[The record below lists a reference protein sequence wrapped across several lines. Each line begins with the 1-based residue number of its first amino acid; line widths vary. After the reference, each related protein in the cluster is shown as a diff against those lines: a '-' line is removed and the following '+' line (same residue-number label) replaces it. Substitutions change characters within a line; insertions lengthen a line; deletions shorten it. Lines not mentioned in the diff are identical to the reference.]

1 MNSADIILMKFKIL
15 ILLFSYLAVGCTK
28 FASTSFDKGSS
39 EGGDSSSP
47 PIESTKNDLD
57 LENLVI
63 SNLTSTSM
71 DISINFSGDDN
82 NNSIVRLYMCSVK
95 QSQGCDPEA
104 GDMVTLTKT
113 GTSLTATVDLTT
125 TQITPGDLLK
135 YKLVSSDSDGLT
147 GGQANGYSLV
157 PNNSGVRTVNQLSF
171 LNFGRDASGS
181 DEATASAIDADGN
194 LYLAGS
200 SSGSFGEANAGFND
214 VVVMKITSSGVLDTS
229 FGINGIAQLGKVTI
243 GSGRANQRDYAEAI
257 TLDSEG
263 NIFIAGHTYSSLGED
278 HRTDRDVFVAK
289 FNSKGELD
297 NSFATNGVAQLGN
310 DTMGAGASGEDYVTD
325 IELTSN
331 NHVLV
336 SGYTNGS
343 LGESNGGSYDG
354 FIAKFTDVGVL
365 DTSFGGGS
373 GIVQFGSV
381 TATGSAAAYEII
393 EDMVLDDSDN
403 IYATGSTEGAF
414 DEANGGDEDIFVL
427 KLTSAGVLDTSFSTN
442 GVLHLGGSTLGAA
455 STAQDDPKSIQRDA
469 SGNLYIAGYTNSDL
483 GETGAGSE
491 DVFVAKISPTGSL
504 DTTFSGDG
512 IVHFG
517 SVTRSVATGTDYVYD
532 LELGADG
539 SIFLAGRTYSSF
551 GEIRAG
557 GFDAFV
563 IKLTS
568 SGILDTSFSSDG
580 IFHMGSVTFSSGD
593 KDENVWAM
601 NLLPG
606 GDLYI
611 AGETYSDLDEAFG
624 GVTDIFVAKVTAAG
638 NLDSSFSSNGV
649 LHFGSETLGLG
660 ASGDDEVRAIDIDSS
675 GNLYLG
681 GYTSGSLGEANAGGN
696 DIFVAKILSTGSLDT
711 SFGNNGVIQLGRTT
725 MGDRAD
731 QDDTLSDLKVDSS
744 GNIYLAGF
752 TFSDLGE
759 TRAGGLDAFVAKL
772 SSDGS
777 LDLTYGGGD
786 GITQLGNTT
795 LTTADSNEEVSAM
808 HLNSDGTVLITGF
821 TTSDL
826 EETGNGEDI
835 FVAKLDNTGNLDTS
849 FSTNGLLHMGTI
861 TIGAGATGNER
872 ATGIGVDGSSNVYI
886 TGYVNGNFEETNAGN
901 NDIVVVKLT
910 SAGAFDTS
918 YDTNGIVHLGA
929 TTLPAGTQSEYAR
942 DLLVDSSGALYIG
955 GHTQSSLGGETFG
968 GGFGDALVI
977 KLSAAGALDTSFSG
991 DGIFQFGDN
1000 TLGAGANG
1008 SDEIHAISYD
1018 NSGNIVVG
1026 GFTDGSFEETNNN
1039 FNDAFIASLTSAGN
1053 LNTNLAVNGILHFG
1067 QTTLSSERTSDHDE
1081 LYDLIIDSSGKI
1093 YGIGSSNGDM
1103 DGFNAGNDDAFL
1115 ITFSP
1120 DG

>member
-1 MNSADIILMKFKIL
+1 MKFKIL
-15 ILLFSYLAVGCTK
+15 ILFFSFLTVGCTK
-28 FASTSFDKGSS
+28 FATTSFTKDGASDD
-39 EGGDSSSP
+39 DSSSP
-47 PIESTKNDLD
+47 PVESVKNDLD

-71 DISINFSGDDN
+71 DVSISYIGDDN
-82 NNSIVRLYMCSVK
+82 NNSVVRLYMCSIK
-95 QSQGCDPEA
+95 QAQGCDPES
-104 GDMVTLTKT
+104 GDMVTLTKA
-113 GTSLTATVDLTT
+113 GTSLTATVDLST

-147 GGQANGYSLV
+147 GGQAIGYSLV
-157 PNNSGVRTVNQLSF
+157 PNSSGVRLVNQLSF

-181 DEATASAIDADGN
+181 DEVKASAVDADGN

-200 SSGSFGEANAGFND
+200 SSGSLGEANAGLND
-214 VVVMKITSSGVLDTS
+214 VIVMKLTSSGVLDTN
-229 FGINGIAQLGKVTI
+229 FGINGIAQLGKVSI
-243 GSGRANQRDYAEAI
+243 GSGRANQQDYAEAI

-263 NIFIAGHTYSSLGED
+263 NIYIAGQTFSNLGED

-310 DTMGAGASGEDYVTD
+310 DTVGAGASGQDYVTD

-331 NHVLV
+331 NHVLI
-336 SGYTNGS
+336 SGYTNGP
-343 LGESNGGSYDG
+343 LGEVNGGSYDG
-354 FIAKFTDVGVL
+354 FIAKFTDAGVL

-414 DEANGGDEDIFVL
+414 DEAHGGDEDIFVL
-427 KLTSAGVLDTSFSTN
+427 KLSSAGVLDTSFSTN
-442 GVLHLGGSTLGAA
+442 GVLHLGGATLGAA
-455 STAQDDPKSIQRDA
+455 SSAQDDPKSIQIDA

-483 GETGAGSE
+483 GEANAGSE
-491 DVFVAKISPTGSL
+491 DVFVAKILPTGAL
-504 DTTFSGDG
+504 DTNFSGDG

-517 SVTRSVATGTDYVYD
+517 DVTRSVAIGQDYVYD
-532 LELGADG
+532 LEISGDG
-539 SIFLAGRTYSSF
+539 GIFVAGRTYSSF

-580 IFHMGSVTFSSGD
+580 IFHMGSVTFPNGD
-593 KDENVWAM
+593 KDDEVWTM
-601 NLLPG
+601 NLLPS

-611 AGETYSDLDEAFG
+611 AGKTYSDLDEAFG
-624 GVTDIFVAKVTAAG
+624 GASDIFVAKVTAAG

-649 LHFGSETLGLG
+649 LHFGSVTLGLG
-660 ASGDDEVRAIDIDSS
+660 ASGDDEVRAIDMDSD
-675 GNLYLG
+675 GNFYLG
-681 GYTSGSLGEANAGGN
+681 GYTNGALGEANAGDN

-711 SFGNNGVIQLGRTT
+711 SFGNNGVIQLGRST
-725 MGDRAD
+725 MGDLAD
-731 QDDTLSDLKVDSS
+731 QDDILSDLKVSTD
-744 GNIYLAGF
+744 GYIYVAGF
-752 TFSDLGE
+752 TYSDLGE
-759 TRAGGLDAFVAKL
+759 TRSGGTDAFVAMI
-772 SSDGS
+772 SPDGS
-777 LDLTYGGGD
+777 LNSAFGGGD
-786 GITQLGNTT
+786 GIAQLGNVTIG
-795 LTTADSNEEVSAM
+795 AAASSNEEVLAM
-808 HLNSDGTVLITGF
+808 ELGDGGSVLITGF

-835 FVAKLDNTGNLDTS
+835 FVAKLDNTGSLDTS
-849 FSTNGLLHMGTI
+849 FSTNGLVHMGTV
-861 TIGAGATGNER
+861 TIGAGATGDER
-872 ATGIGVDGSSNVYI
+872 ATAIGIDGSSNVYV
-886 TGYVNGNFEETNAGN
+886 TGYVDGNFEETNAGN
-901 NDIVVVKLT
+901 NDIVVIKLT

-929 TTLPAGTQSEYAR
+929 TTLAAGTQSEYAR
-942 DLLVDSSGALYIG
+942 DILVDPSGALYIG
-955 GHTQSSLGGETFG
+955 GHTQSDLGGETFG
-968 GGFGDALVI
+968 GGFGDALII

-1000 TLGAGANG
+1000 ALGSGANG
-1008 SDEIHAISYD
+1008 TDEIHAISYD

-1026 GFTDGSFEETNNN
+1026 GFTDGSFVESNNN
-1039 FNDAFIASLTSAGN
+1039 FYDVFVANISNTGV
-1053 LNTNLAVNGILHFG
+1053 LNTNFGTGGIRHFG
-1067 QTTLSSERTSDHDE
+1067 QTTLGADNVSLHDE
-1081 LYDLIIDSSGKI
+1081 LFDLVIDSSGYI
-1093 YGIGSSNGDM
+1093 YGAGSTNGSM
-1103 DGFNAGNDDAFL
+1103 DGFNAGEDDAFL
-1115 ITFSP
+1115 MTIPPPSA
-1120 DG
+1120 